1 MVFGYEDEDE
11 LGRPSIVS
19 AHGLKLEVD
28 TKASKTVATDRMVS
42 TRFTGLT
49 LNAGDTFDVL
59 SFKEKGQLHSIEVVV
74 DNPYAILRLEMD
86 DYINNPEGGGETAA
100 ELLLSSRT
108 GSRPDGAFQV
118 TNRLSDGS
126 YVLRYQPMM
135 PKSYDKQIKF
145 SVSNFLRTTSD
156 VFGST
161 LSFKSRRN
169 LPTPIDLQ
177 FIGGGTFTHSGMDAV
192 SLPIMAE
199 AIAKPIGATNGG
211 YVVNDTYNEL
221 VYLENVTTGTAN
233 PYSGSAG
240 KPIFTDDEIV
250 DDSPFIDFV
259 DSGSAGS
266 FARGQDGSAVAHP
279 ALTGGADFP
288 GTTSTASTQN
298 IILYGTNNDSTAV
311 LGDEAAGASMDS
323 IAVGSR
329 IFIRNKGTVFFPG
342 KVEKIYRYNR
352 SADTGSDGWA
362 ASDAGATYTNAT
374 GAICLQVSPGLN
386 ATASTFQATGTT
398 TSIGVVTT
406 KADSNPTISIRSINV
421 KRYREVS
428 FEG

>member
-11 LGRPSIVS
+11 LGRPSVVS
-19 AHGLKLEVD
+19 AHGLRQEVD
-28 TKASKTVATDRMVS
+28 TRASKTVNTDRMVS
-42 TRFTGLT
+42 TRFTGLI

-59 SFKEKGQLHSIEVVV
+59 QFKEKGQLHSIEVVV

-100 ELLLSSRT
+100 ELLLTSRT

-118 TNRLSDGS
+118 TNRLADGA
-126 YVLRYQPMM
+126 YVLRYQPMT
-135 PKSYDKQIKF
+135 PKAYDKQIKF
-145 SVSNFLRTTSD
+145 SVANLLRPTTD
-156 VFGST
+156 VFGNT
-161 LSFKSRRN
+161 LSFQSRQN

-221 VYLENVTTGTAN
+221 VYIENVTTGSEN

-240 KPIFTDDEIV
+240 KPIFTEDEV
-250 DDSPFIDFV
+250 VEDSPYIDLV
-259 DSGSAGS
+259 DTGTAGS
-266 FARGQDGSAVAHP
+266 FEAGQDGSAVAHP
-279 ALTGGADFP
+279 SLTGGADFP

-311 LGDEAAGASMDS
+311 LGNEAAGASMDS

-329 IFIRNKGTVFFPG
+329 IYIRNKGTVFFPG

-352 SADTGSDGWA
+352 TLDTGSDGWA
-362 ASDAGATYTNAT
+362 ASDAGAAYDNAT

-406 KADSNPTISIRSINV
+406 KADTNPTISIRSINV

-428 FEG
+428 YEG

>member
-11 LGRPSIVS
+11 LGRPTIVS

-28 TKASKTVATDRMVS
+28 PKASRVVATERMIS
-42 TRFTGLT
+42 DKFTSLT
-49 LNAGDTFDVL
+49 LNAGEVFEAIN
-59 SFKEKGQLHSIEVVV
+59 FKEKGQLHSIEVIT
-74 DNPYAILRLEMD
+74 DNPYALLRLEID
-86 DYINNPEGGGETAA
+86 DYINNPDGGGETAA

-108 GSRPDGAFQV
+108 STRPDGAFQV
-118 TNRLSDGS
+118 TSRLADGA
-126 YVLRYQPMM
+126 YVLTYQPMSPKPYDKTIKFSIGNMLRPTIDVYGNTLRYQ
-135 PKSYDKQIKF
+135 
-145 SVSNFLRTTSD
+145 
-156 VFGST
+156 
-161 LSFKSRRN
+161 SRGG

-177 FIGGGTFTHSGMDAV
+177 FIGGGTFTHSGMNAV
-192 SLPIMAE
+192 PLSIME
-199 AIAKPIGATNGG
+199 SAIAKPIGATNGG
-211 YVVNDTYNEL
+211 YIVNDTYNETI
-221 VYLENVTTGTAN
+221 YTENVMTGTAN
-233 PYSGSAG
+233 PYAG
-240 KPIFTDDEIV
+240 VAGRPFFTEDEIV
-250 DDSPFIDFV
+250 EDSPFIDFV

-288 GTTSTASTQN
+288 GTSSTASTQN

-342 KVEKIYRYNR
+342 RVERIYRYNR

-362 ASDAGATYTNAT
+362 DSEAGATYTNAT

-398 TSIGVVTT
+398 TSIGTLTT
-406 KADSNPTISIRSINV
+406 QSDSNPTIGIRSITI
-421 KRYREVS
+421 KRYRETS
-428 FEG
+428 YEG